1 MVWWGAGP
9 CFRNNEIVMIFRNVQ
24 ILQNVLLET
33 PTLQQLQRQCYRWK
47 DKTLVEDLL
56 GKPEVSFGEKTT
68 KPAKTCSFMFYL
80 E

>member
-33 PTLQQLQRQCYRWK
+33 PTLQQLQRQC
-47 DKTLVEDLL
+47 
-56 GKPEVSFGEKTT
+56 
-68 KPAKTCSFMFYL
+68 
-80 E
+80 